1 MQNLFLGRQ
10 PILDRDL
17 KVFAYELL
25 YRAGTDNVAGVLD
38 GDRAT
43 SQVILNTFTEIGL
56 KAIAGDHPVFINMT
70 RGFLIGPP
78 LPFPRGKVV
87 LEVLEDI
94 AVDEELILA
103 LRRLAGDGYEIA
115 LDDFIFHESL
125 RPLVELAHYIKLD
138 VRAQDRATTKT
149 HLREFARYP
158 VKLLAEKIETLEEFE
173 FYKGLGFDYFQ
184 GYFLQKPRIIQ
195 GSRTPA
201 SRRSS
206 LDLLVRLRDPE
217 VEIQDIEPLI
227 ARDVALSYRLLRLVN
242 SALFTL
248 PKRVDSI
255 QQTILYLGLDTV
267 RRWASLLVM
276 AGFDD
281 KPQAVL
287 GMALTRA
294 RMCEQL
300 ARQHG
305 EPQPERFYTVGLF
318 SLLDVLLDQDL
329 DRVLESLPLADDVRA
344 ALTAHAGPMGQ
355 ALQCAIAYECGD
367 WARVRC
373 ARLDEA
379 GIRAA
384 WLAAVSD
391 SDQIMQTLAG
401 M

>member
-10 PILDRDL
+10 PIFDRDSR
-17 KVFAYELL
+17 VFAYELL
-25 YRAGTDNVAGVLD
+25 YRAGVDNVAGVLD

-43 SQVILNTFTEIGL
+43 AQVILTTFTEIGL
-56 KAIAGDHPVFINMT
+56 KAIAGDRPVFINMT
-70 RGFLIGPP
+70 RDFLIGPS

-94 AVDEELILA
+94 TVDEALIRA
-103 LRRLAGDGYEIA
+103 LRKLAEEGFEIA

-138 VRAQDRATTKT
+138 VRAQDRATIKS
-149 HLREFARYP
+149 HVREFAHYP

-173 FYKGLGFDYFQ
+173 FYKGLGFHYFQ

-201 SRRSS
+201 SQRAS
-206 LDLLVRLRDPE
+206 LDLLARLRDPE

-227 ARDVALSYRLLRLVN
+227 ARDVTLSYRLLKLVN
-242 SALFTL
+242 SALFAL

-255 QQTILYLGLDTV
+255 QQTVLYLGLTTV
-267 RRWASLLVM
+267 RHWATLLVM

-300 ARQHG
+300 ARQHH

-318 SLLDVLLDQDL
+318 SLLDVLLDQPMEDIL
-329 DRVLESLPLADDVRA
+329 GGLPLADDIRA
-344 ALTAHAGPMGQ
+344 ALLHLSGDMGQ
-355 ALQCAIAYECGD
+355 ALRCVIAYECGD
-367 WARVRC
+367 WEHVRC
-373 ARLDEA
+373 ANLDEA

-391 SDQIMQTLAG
+391 ADQIMQTLGAL
-401 M
+401 